1 MRKKQKKKNIIIL
14 SALGLFSKQGFYNTT
29 IADISKKIGIS
40 VGSMY
45 NYFPSKK
52 DLAKSSIQYV
62 TKKLA
67 VELSYINRKEIS
79 EKEKIADFV
88 KVYFIFIQKHPE
100 MIDYFFRVYLS
111 NRELFCD
118 EEDCGFYLA
127 KDFIDEIEI
136 LINNGIKHKE
146 FKKRNFYVTFS
157 LISGILGAMTFL
169 NGEKVLEKNLNIY
182 IEEITDMI
190 YKALSVPIQN

>member
-1 MRKKQKKKNIIIL
+1 MKRKTKKKNKIIL
-14 SALGLFSKQGFYNTT
+14 SALELFSKQGFYNTT
-29 IADISKKIGIS
+29 IADIAKKIEIS

-52 DLAKSSIQYV
+52 DLAKSSIKFV

-67 VELSYINRKEIS
+67 IELHYINNKKIS

-88 KVYFIFIQKHPE
+88 RIYFVFIRKHPE

-118 EEDCGFYLA
+118 EEDCGFSLA
-127 KDFIDEIEI
+127 KDFIDEIEK
-136 LINNGIKHKE
+136 LINNGVEHGE
-146 FKKRNFYVTFS
+146 FKERNFYVTFS

-169 NGEKVLEKNLNIY
+169 NGEKVLEKDLNIY

-190 YKALSVPIQN
+190 YKALS

>member
-1 MRKKQKKKNIIIL
+1 MINRKQKNKNKIIL

-29 IADISKKIGIS
+29 IADISKKLGMS
-40 VGSMY
+40 VGTLY

-52 DLAKSSIQYV
+52 DLAKSSIKFV

-67 VELSYINRKEIS
+67 IELSYINRKQIS

-88 KVYFIFIQKHPE
+88 KVYFLFIQKNPE
-100 MIDYFFRVYLS
+100 MIEYFFRVYLS

-118 EEDCGFYLA
+118 EDDCGFSLA

-136 LINNGIKHKE
+136 LINNGIKHGE
-146 FKKRNFYVTFS
+146 FKEKNFYVTFS

-169 NGEKVLEKNLNIY
+169 NGEKVLNEDLNIY

-190 YKALSVPIQN
+190 YKALS

>member
-190 YKALSVPIQN
+190 YKALS